1 MLQPDRVLLRDGQIE
16 MQLTP
21 QGLDGF
27 FGCKRAELKARR
39 IAGEKAHQSEGNE
52 GDQKDLRYKE
62 QDPSSYIAR

>member
-1 MLQPDRVLLRDGQIE
+1 

-39 IAGEKAHQSEGNE
+39 IAREKAHQSEGDE
-52 GDQKDLRYKE
+52 GDQEDLRYKE
-62 QDPSSYIAR
+62 QDPSSYIAQ